1 MESLQNAQIL
11 LVGVSRTSKTPTSM
25 YLANRGYWIA
35 NYALVPGV
43 PFPLQIVEKFPKLFI
58 VGLTTDPKGWL
69 MSGETAW
76 PTSPINPIRIMRYGK
91 ISEELSAA
99 RRLFSQ
105 QGWPVLDVSR
115 RSVEET
121 AAAILHLYMNHKEAT
136 AHERASQE

>member
-1 MESLQNAQIL
+1 
-11 LVGVSRTSKTPTSM
+11 M

-58 VGLTTDPKGWL
+58 VGLTTDPKRL
-69 MSGETAW
+69 AHVRRNRLAHLTDKSNQNYADME
-76 PTSPINPIRIMRYGK
+76 K

-121 AAAILHLYMNHKEAT
+121 AAAILHLYMNHKEAS